1 MFYLRKAM
9 NIQLLQQAL
18 ENDENL
24 NIINTNIQDIKNK
37 KNEILQELGLK
48 RDDLKSFHKKLN
60 GYMYIDNI
68 SDLKY
73 GRNIRWINL
82 KQLDPIKITNGSVLC
97 DIKIGAKGISLVLK
111 GFNSSFITL
120 YFNENILF
128 QKINDEEKIILKA
141 VDYLSK
147 QS

>member
-1 MFYLRKAM
+1 M
-9 NIQLLQQAL
+9 NIALLQQAL
-18 ENDENL
+18 ENDDNL

-82 KQLDPIKITNGSVLC
+82 KRLDPIKITNGSVLC
-97 DIKIGAKGISLVLK
+97 DIKIGAKGIVLVLK
-111 GFNSSFITL
+111 GFNASFITL

-128 QKINDEEKIILKA
+128 QKINDEEKMILKA
-141 VDYLSK
+141 VEYLEKSG
-147 QS
+147 

>member
-1 MFYLRKAM
+1 M

-18 ENDENL
+18 ENDDNL

-82 KQLDPIKITNGSVLC
+82 KRLDPIKITNGSVLC
-97 DIKIGAKGISLVLK
+97 DIKIGAKGILLVLK
-111 GFNSSFITL
+111 GFNASFITL

-128 QKINDEEKIILKA
+128 QKINDEEKMILKA
-141 VDYLSK
+141 VEYLEKSG
-147 QS
+147 

>member
-1 MFYLRKAM
+1 M

-18 ENDENL
+18 ENDDNL

-82 KQLDPIKITNGSVLC
+82 KKLDPIKITNGSVLC
-97 DIKIGAKGISLVLK
+97 DIKIGAKGIALVLK
-111 GFNSSFITL
+111 GFNASFITL

-128 QKINDEEKIILKA
+128 QKINDEEKMILKA
-141 VDYLSK
+141 VEYLEKSG
-147 QS
+147 

>member
-1 MFYLRKAM
+1 M

-18 ENDENL
+18 ENDDNL

-37 KNEILQELGLK
+37 KNDILQELGLK

-82 KQLDPIKITNGSVLC
+82 KRLDPIKITNGSVLC
-97 DIKIGAKGISLVLK
+97 DIKISAKGIVLVLK
-111 GFNSSFITL
+111 GFNASFITL

-128 QKINDEEKIILKA
+128 QKINDEEKMILKA
-141 VDYLSK
+141 VEYLEKSG
-147 QS
+147 

>member
-1 MFYLRKAM
+1 M
-9 NIQLLQQAL
+9 NIELLQQAL
-18 ENDENL
+18 ENDDNL
-24 NIINTNIQDIKNK
+24 NIINTNIQEIKKK

-82 KQLDPIKITNGSVLC
+82 KRLDPIKITNGSVLC
-97 DIKIGAKGISLVLK
+97 DIKIGAKGILLVLK
-111 GFNSSFITL
+111 GFNASFITL
-120 YFNENILF
+120 YFNENIIF

-141 VDYLSK
+141 VEYLEKSG
-147 QS
+147 

>member
-1 MFYLRKAM
+1 M

-18 ENDENL
+18 ENDDNL

-82 KQLDPIKITNGSVLC
+82 KRLDPIKITNGSVLC
-97 DIKIGAKGISLVLK
+97 DIKMGAKGIVLVLK
-111 GFNSSFITL
+111 GFNASFITL

-128 QKINDEEKIILKA
+128 QKINDEEKMILKA
-141 VDYLSK
+141 VEYLEKSG
-147 QS
+147 

>member
-1 MFYLRKAM
+1 M

-18 ENDENL
+18 ENDDNL

-82 KQLDPIKITNGSVLC
+82 KRLDPIKITNGSVLC
-97 DIKIGAKGISLVLK
+97 DIKIGAKGITLVLK
-111 GFNSSFITL
+111 GFNASFITL

-141 VDYLSK
+141 VEYLEKSG
-147 QS
+147 

>member
-1 MFYLRKAM
+1 M
-9 NIQLLQQAL
+9 NIELLQQAL
-18 ENDENL
+18 ENDDNL

-48 RDDLKSFHKKLN
+48 RDALKSFHKKLN

-82 KQLDPIKITNGSVLC
+82 KKLDPIKITNGSVLC
-97 DIKIGAKGISLVLK
+97 DIKIGAKGIVLVLK
-111 GFNSSFITL
+111 GFNASYITL

-128 QKINDEEKIILKA
+128 QKINDEEKMILKA
-141 VDYLSK
+141 VEYLEKSG
-147 QS
+147 

>member
-1 MFYLRKAM
+1 M

-18 ENDENL
+18 ENDDNL

-82 KQLDPIKITNGSVLC
+82 KRLDPIKITNGSVLC

-128 QKINDEEKIILKA
+128 QKINDEEKMILKA
-141 VDYLSK
+141 VEYLEKSG
-147 QS
+147 

>member
-1 MFYLRKAM
+1 M
-9 NIQLLQQAL
+9 NIALLQQAL
-18 ENDENL
+18 ENDDNL

-82 KQLDPIKITNGSVLC
+82 KRLDPIKITNGSVLC
-97 DIKIGAKGISLVLK
+97 DIKIGAKGILLVLK
-111 GFNSSFITL
+111 GFNASYITL

-128 QKINDEEKIILKA
+128 QKINDEEKMILKA
-141 VDYLSK
+141 VEYLEKSG
-147 QS
+147 

>member
-1 MFYLRKAM
+1 M

-18 ENDENL
+18 ENDDNL

-82 KQLDPIKITNGSVLC
+82 KRLDPIKITNGSVLC
-97 DIKIGAKGISLVLK
+97 DIKIGAKGIVLVLK
-111 GFNSSFITL
+111 GFNASFITL

-128 QKINDEEKIILKA
+128 QKINDEEKMILKA
-141 VDYLSK
+141 VEYLEKSG
-147 QS
+147 

>member
-1 MFYLRKAM
+1 M

-18 ENDENL
+18 ENDDNL

-37 KNEILQELGLK
+37 KNELLQELGLK
-48 RDDLKSFHKKLN
+48 RDDLKSFHKKLT

-82 KQLDPIKITNGSVLC
+82 KRLDPIKITNGSVLC
-97 DIKIGAKGISLVLK
+97 DIKIGAKGIALVLK
-111 GFNSSFITL
+111 GFNASFITL

-141 VDYLSK
+141 VEYLEKSG
-147 QS
+147 

>member
-1 MFYLRKAM
+1 M

-18 ENDENL
+18 ENDDNL

-48 RDDLKSFHKKLN
+48 KDDLRSFHKKLN

-82 KQLDPIKITNGSVLC
+82 KRLDPIKITNGSILC
-97 DIKIGAKGISLVLK
+97 DIKIGAKGIVLVLK
-111 GFNSSFITL
+111 GFNASFITL

-141 VDYLSK
+141 VEYLEK
-147 QS
+147 VVD

>member
-1 MFYLRKAM
+1 M
-9 NIQLLQQAL
+9 NIELLQQAL
-18 ENDENL
+18 ENDTNL
-24 NIINTNIQDIKNK
+24 NIINTNIQEIKTK

-60 GYMYIDNI
+60 GYMYVDTIN
-68 SDLKY
+68 DLKY

-82 KQLDPIKITNGSVLC
+82 KQLDPIKITNGSILC
-97 DIKIGAKGISLVLK
+97 DIKIGAKGIALVLK
-111 GFNSSFITL
+111 GYNAIFNTL
-120 YFNENILF
+120 YFNENIIF

>member
-1 MFYLRKAM
+1 M

-18 ENDENL
+18 ENDDNL

-82 KQLDPIKITNGSVLC
+82 KRLDPIKITNGSILC
-97 DIKIGAKGISLVLK
+97 DIKIGAKGIVLVLK
-111 GFNSSFITL
+111 GFNASFITL

-141 VDYLSK
+141 VEYLEKTS
-147 QS
+147 

>member
-1 MFYLRKAM
+1 M

-18 ENDENL
+18 ENDDNL

-82 KQLDPIKITNGSVLC
+82 KRLDPIKITNGSVLC
-97 DIKIGAKGISLVLK
+97 DIKIGAKGIALVLK
-111 GFNSSFITL
+111 GFNASFITL

-128 QKINDEEKIILKA
+128 QKINDEEKMILKA
-141 VDYLSK
+141 VEYLEKSG
-147 QS
+147 

>member
-1 MFYLRKAM
+1 M
-9 NIQLLQQAL
+9 NIELLQQAL
-18 ENDENL
+18 ENDDNL
-24 NIINTNIQDIKNK
+24 NIINTNIQEIKKK

-82 KQLDPIKITNGSVLC
+82 KRLDPIKITNGSVLC
-97 DIKIGAKGISLVLK
+97 DIKIGAKGILLVLK
-111 GFNSSFITL
+111 GFNASFITL
-120 YFNENILF
+120 YFNENIIF

-141 VDYLSK
+141 VEYLEKSGD
-147 QS
+147 

>member
-1 MFYLRKAM
+1 M
-9 NIQLLQQAL
+9 NIELLQQAL
-18 ENDENL
+18 ENDTNL
-24 NIINTNIQDIKNK
+24 NIINTNIQEIKTK

-60 GYMYIDNI
+60 GYMYVDNI

-97 DIKIGAKGISLVLK
+97 DIKIGTKGISLVLK
-111 GFNSSFITL
+111 GFNNSFITL
-120 YFNENILF
+120 YFNENIIF

-141 VDYLSK
+141 VDYLNK
-147 QS
+147 QN

>member
-1 MFYLRKAM
+1 M

-18 ENDENL
+18 ENDDNL

-37 KNEILQELGLK
+37 KNDILQELGLK

-97 DIKIGAKGISLVLK
+97 DIKIGAKGIVLVLK
-111 GFNSSFITL
+111 GFNASFITL

-128 QKINDEEKIILKA
+128 QKINDEEKMILKA
-141 VDYLSK
+141 VEYLEK
-147 QS
+147 QVD

>member
-1 MFYLRKAM
+1 M
-9 NIQLLQQAL
+9 NIALLQQAL
-18 ENDENL
+18 ENDDNL

-82 KQLDPIKITNGSVLC
+82 KRLDPIKITNGSVLC
-97 DIKIGAKGISLVLK
+97 DIKIGAKGIVLVLK

-141 VDYLSK
+141 VEYLEKS
-147 QS
+147 

>member
-1 MFYLRKAM
+1 M

-18 ENDENL
+18 ENDDNL

-82 KQLDPIKITNGSVLC
+82 KRLDPIKITNGSILC
-97 DIKIGAKGISLVLK
+97 DIKIGAKGIVLVLK
-111 GFNSSFITL
+111 GFNASFITL

-141 VDYLSK
+141 VEYLEKSG
-147 QS
+147 

>member
-1 MFYLRKAM
+1 M

-18 ENDENL
+18 ENDDNL

-82 KQLDPIKITNGSVLC
+82 KRLDPIKITNGSVLC
-97 DIKIGAKGISLVLK
+97 DIKIGAKGIVLVLK
-111 GFNSSFITL
+111 GFNASYITL

-141 VDYLSK
+141 VEYLEKSG
-147 QS
+147 

>member
-1 MFYLRKAM
+1 M

-18 ENDENL
+18 ENDDNL

-82 KQLDPIKITNGSVLC
+82 KRLDPIKITNGSVLC
-97 DIKIGAKGISLVLK
+97 DIKIGAKGILLVLK
-111 GFNSSFITL
+111 GFNASYITL
-120 YFNENILF
+120 YFNENIIF
-128 QKINDEEKIILKA
+128 QKINDEEKMILKA
-141 VDYLSK
+141 VEYLEKSG
-147 QS
+147 

>member
-1 MFYLRKAM
+1 M
-9 NIQLLQQAL
+9 NIALLQQAL
-18 ENDENL
+18 ENDDNL

-82 KQLDPIKITNGSVLC
+82 KRLDPIKITNGSVLC
-97 DIKIGAKGISLVLK
+97 DIKIGAKGIVLVLK
-111 GFNSSFITL
+111 GFNASYITL

-128 QKINDEEKIILKA
+128 QKINDEEKMILKA
-141 VDYLSK
+141 VDYLHK
-147 QS
+147 QN